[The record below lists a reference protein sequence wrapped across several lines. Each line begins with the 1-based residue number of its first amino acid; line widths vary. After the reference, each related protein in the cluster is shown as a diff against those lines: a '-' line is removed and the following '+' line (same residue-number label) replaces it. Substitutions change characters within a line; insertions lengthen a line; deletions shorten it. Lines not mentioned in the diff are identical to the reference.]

1 MRWRF
6 DQLTIT
12 LRAFGRAGV
21 PSRVVALCS
30 QCAPGAIV
38 DSAIAARLAGCVAV
52 NSKSARQASDI
63 KIQTLLAVM
72 YVERGETIRL
82 ISAREATRRERKY
95 YEERTH

>member
-12 LRAFGRAGV
+12 LKAFGRASV

-38 DSAIAARLAGCVAV
+38 DSAIAARVAGCVAV
-52 NSKSARQASDI
+52 NSKSGGQASDI
-63 KIQTLLAVM
+63 KIQTLASAPIVAVS
-72 YVERGETIRL
+72 RL
-82 ISAREATRRERKY
+82 IATARDRQR
-95 YEERTH
+95 